1 MINRHEQS
9 VPAAQRRRQGVHYT
23 PPPVADG
30 VLGLA
35 FDALGRLPARV
46 CDPTCGGGA
55 FLVSVAER
63 LLSAGVPAEE
73 IVRDRLIGRE
83 LDDEAVRVARSAL
96 SRWAEDHGV
105 RLGVDEVRVHQGD
118 ALGTEPSAWPDRP
131 PGGFD
136 LVVGNPPFLSQLS
149 QGTARDAAERVAS
162 AGRFGP
168 LGAYTDGAGLFLLA
182 AAELI
187 APGGVVAMVQPQ
199 SLLSARDASAVRSRL
214 LRDAELVGLWACEG
228 TPFPDAAVHV
238 CAPVLRRRAG
248 GTALERGAPDREVR
262 VVWQRGGPDERDHEQ
277 DHESTGAAPEGPQSW
292 GPLLAPALGVPDPVL
307 PSSASSHTATVG
319 TVATATA
326 GFRDEFYA
334 LCDAMRPDGA
344 AESHPAVAPRLVTVG
359 MVDPVHLRWGSA
371 SHRVGGQLVRA
382 PTVEMDALA
391 AASPRV
397 ARWARDRL
405 RPKVLVATQT
415 KVVEAVPDPD
425 GSCVPMTPTISVEPH
440 DDGIDVWHLTAALS
454 APPVAAAA
462 VREHLGT
469 GRTSS
474 ALRWSARA
482 VLATPL
488 PIDHESWGRGAR
500 LVQRIW
506 ELGGI
511 TAGVAGEVDRQ
522 ALLDRH
528 ALLDQLGTEMTTAH
542 GLAPDDPVVEWW
554 SNRRPR
560 R

>member
-1 MINRHEQS
+1 MITRHEQS

-23 PPPVADG
+23 PPRVADG
-30 VLGLA
+30 VLDLA

-73 IVRDRLIGRE
+73 IVRDRLAGCE

-96 SRWAEDHGV
+96 GRWAEDHGV

-118 ALGTEPSAWPDRP
+118 ALGIEPSAWPDRP

-149 QGTARDAAERVAS
+149 QGTARDAAQRVAS

-182 AAELI
+182 AAELT
-187 APGGVVAMVQPQ
+187 APGGIVAMVQPQ
-199 SLLSARDASAVRSRL
+199 SLLAARDASAVRSRL

-238 CAPVLRRRAG
+238 CAPVLRRRTG
-248 GTALERGAPDREVR
+248 GTEPEGAAFEGGVLDGGVR
-262 VVWQRGGPDERDHEQ
+262 VVWQFGGPDER

-292 GPLLAPALGVPDPVL
+292 GPLLAPALGVPEA
-307 PSSASSHTATVG
+307 ASSPTGTSRTPTVG

-334 LCDAMRPDGA
+334 LCDALRPDG
-344 AESHPAVAPRLVTVG
+344 SPGSDPTVAPRLVTVG
-359 MVDPVHLRWGSA
+359 MIDPVHLRWGEV
-371 SHRVGGQLVRA
+371 SHRVGGRTVRA
-382 PTVEMDALA
+382 PTVDLDALA

-397 ARWARDRL
+397 AGWARDRL

-462 VREHLGT
+462 VREHLGA

-488 PIDHESWGRGAR
+488 PIDPDRWERGAR

-506 ELGGI
+506 ELG
-511 TAGVAGEVDRQ
+511 AVASDVGGEV
-522 ALLDRH
+522 DRH
-528 ALLDQLGTEMTTAH
+528 ALLDQLGAEMAMAH
-542 GLAPDDPVVEWW
+542 GLAPDDPVVGWW
-554 SNRRPR
+554 SERRPR

>member
-1 MINRHEQS
+1 MITRHEQS
-9 VPAAQRRRQGVHYT
+9 VPVAQRRRQGVHYT
-23 PPPVADG
+23 PPRVADG
-30 VLGLA
+30 VLDVA
-35 FDALGRLPARV
+35 FDALGRLPERV

-63 LLSAGVPAEE
+63 LLSAGVPAGE
-73 IVRDRLIGRE
+73 IVRDRLVGRE

-96 SRWAEDHGV
+96 RRWAEDHGE

-149 QGTARDAAERVAS
+149 QGTARDAAQRVAS

-182 AAELI
+182 AAELT
-187 APGGVVAMVQPQ
+187 APGGIVAMVQPQ
-199 SLLSARDASAVRSRL
+199 SLLAARDASAVRSQL

-248 GTALERGAPDREVR
+248 GAALQRGVR
-262 VVWQRGGPDERDHEQ
+262 VVWQHGGPDERDHE
-277 DHESTGAAPEGPQSW
+277 STGLAPEGPQSW
-292 GPLLAPALGVPDPVL
+292 GPLLAPALGVPEAA
-307 PSSASSHTATVG
+307 PSPEGTSQVATVG

-334 LCDAMRPDGA
+334 LCEALRPDGSPA
-344 AESHPAVAPRLVTVG
+344 SDPAVAPRLVTVG
-359 MVDPVHLRWGSA
+359 MVDPVHLRWAAA
-371 SHRVGGQLVRA
+371 SHRVGGRIVRA
-382 PTVEMDALA
+382 PTVDLDALA

-397 ARWARDRL
+397 AGWARDRL

-425 GSCVPMTPTISVEPH
+425 GSCVPMTPTISVEPR

-462 VREHLGT
+462 VREHLGA
-469 GRTSS
+469 GRSSS

-488 PIDHESWGRGAR
+488 PIDHEAWARGAR

-506 ELGGI
+506 GLGG
-511 TAGVAGEVDRQ
+511 VASDVGGEVDRH
-522 ALLDRH
+522 ALVERH
-528 ALLDQLGTEMTTAH
+528 ELLDQLGAEMAMAH
-542 GLAPDDPVVEWW
+542 GLAPDDPVVQWW
-554 SNRRPR
+554 SKRRPR

>member
-1 MINRHEQS
+1 MIARHEQS
-9 VPAAQRRRQGVHYT
+9 VPAEQRRRRGVHYT
-23 PPPVADG
+23 PPRVADG

-35 FDALGRLPARV
+35 FDALGRVPARV

-55 FLVSVAER
+55 FLVSVADR
-63 LLSAGVPAEE
+63 LLSAGVPVEE
-73 IVRDRLIGRE
+73 IVRDRLVGRE

-96 SRWAEDHGV
+96 RRWAEDHGV
-105 RLGVDEVRVHQGD
+105 RLGVDEVRVHRGD

-149 QGTARDAAERVAS
+149 RGTARDAAARGAS
-162 AGRFGP
+162 AERSGA

-182 AAELI
+182 AAELT
-187 APGGVVAMVQPQ
+187 APGGIVAMVQPQ
-199 SLLSARDASAVRSRL
+199 SLLAARDASAVRSRL
-214 LRDAELVGLWACEG
+214 LHDAELVGLWACEG

-238 CAPVLRRRAG
+238 CAPVLRRRVGATVSRKG
-248 GTALERGAPDREVR
+248 GVRDRGVR
-262 VVWQRGGPDERDHEQ
+262 VVWQHGGPDERN
-277 DHESTGAAPEGPQSW
+277 HESTGAAPEGPQSW
-292 GPLLAPALGVPDPVL
+292 GPLLAPALGVPEAS
-307 PSSASSHTATVG
+307 PSSNGTSRTPTVG
-319 TVATATA
+319 DVATATA

-334 LCDAMRPDGA
+334 LCDALRPDG
-344 AESHPAVAPRLVTVG
+344 SPGSDPAVAPRLATVG
-359 MVDPVHLRWGSA
+359 MIDPIQLRWGDA
-371 SHRVGGQLVRA
+371 SHRVGGRVVRA
-382 PTVEMDALA
+382 PTVDLDALA

-397 ARWARDRL
+397 AGWARDRL

-425 GSCVPMTPTISVEPH
+425 GSCVPLTPTISVEPH
-440 DDGIDVWHLTAALS
+440 HDGIDVWHLTAALS

-462 VREHLGT
+462 VREHLGA
-469 GRTSS
+469 GRSSS

-488 PIDHESWGRGAR
+488 PIDHDSWDRGAR
-500 LVQRIW
+500 LVRQIW
-506 ELGGI
+506 ELG
-511 TAGVAGEVDRQ
+511 AAASDVVGEVDRQ

-528 ALLDQLGTEMTTAH
+528 TLLDQLGAEMAMAH

-554 SNRRPR
+554 SKRRPR